1 MTFVIPFL
9 AMKTY
14 NHSIC
19 RLSGKLWETQSH
31 VKITV
36 CWRVKSSSGRHKKCC
51 RETLFSAFDNTT
63 WSSSNFLAS
72 KCLVPVKVPNDV
84 LSPGFFGKEHWWP
97 VWAEGKVN
105 VQMPSCCSTR
115 ASEQVI
121 KMRNMTLPPYMI
133 GRQCFISVWVRKWTS
148 LKWSCFLSS
157 WAFCVHDRAAR
168 SWSLKTFNTFRNS

>member
-51 RETLFSAFDNTT
+51 REILFSAFDNIT

-84 LSPGFFGKEHWWP
+84 LSPGFFGKEYWWP

-121 KMRNMTLPPYMI
+121 KMRNLLHYREAMFY
-133 GRQCFISVWVRKWTS
+133 FS
-148 LKWSCFLSS
+148 LGKKMDIIKMELFLEFMGILHSWQSC
-157 WAFCVHDRAAR
+157 
-168 SWSLKTFNTFRNS
+168 